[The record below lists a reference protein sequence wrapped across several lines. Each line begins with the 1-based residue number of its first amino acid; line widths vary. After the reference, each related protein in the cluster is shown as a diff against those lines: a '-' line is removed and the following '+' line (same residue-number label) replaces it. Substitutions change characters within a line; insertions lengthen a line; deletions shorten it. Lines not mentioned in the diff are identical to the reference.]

1 MVLLIQLQKLLVVL
15 LRQGHFLAD
24 KSKDTSKDKSKDSG
38 NGIARGVARGE
49 RLGHPAQRFGR

>member
-24 KSKDTSKDKSKDSG
+24 ASKDSG